1 MRRAGFIALLATLC
15 GPAFHGP
22 ALAEPHPGPPPM
34 VPEAAAVAPFVAELR
49 RAAVLSVFPRN
60 GETVEAE
67 LRKWG
72 VTEIEAAQIG
82 QLLAGDAELGR
93 LRRQDRLVLSLIKPG
108 DGPAEL
114 LALQIRGGARRQ
126 RVLARGEDGG
136 YGVFADDSPVGI
148 EITVASGTA
157 KAGLRSAL
165 PLPPMVYP
173 KAMTASLSLPSMPL
187 APLTLG
193 APQALSG
200 LIRPIAKARMTSG
213 FGWRM
218 HPVLGDMRFHKGMD
232 FAAPL
237 GTPVYAT
244 ADGIVEMMEW
254 RGNYGRLVTLR
265 HDKGLESR
273 YAHLSGYEM
282 GLRVGAR
289 VAQGQVI
296 GYVGASGLATGPHL
310 DFELRIGGQPVDPAV
325 MMSLW

>member
-1 MRRAGFIALLATLC
+1 MMRWAAVIAALAAL
-15 GPAFHGP
+15 ASP
-22 ALAEPHPGPPPM
+22 ALAEPHPGPPP
-34 VPEAAAVAPFVAELR
+34 VAPEAAAVAPFVTDLR
-49 RAAVLSVFPRN
+49 RAYVLSVFPRQS
-60 GETVEAE
+60 ETVEAE

-82 QLLAGDAELGR
+82 QLLAGDSELGR
-93 LRRQDRLVLSLIKPG
+93 LRRQDRLVLSLIKPAEG
-108 DGPAEL
+108 AAEL
-114 LALQIRGGARRQ
+114 VALQIRGGARRQ

-136 YGVFADDSPVGI
+136 YGVYAEDSAVGI
-148 EITVASGTA
+148 EIAVASGTA

-165 PLPPMVYP
+165 PLPPMVFP
-173 KAMTASLSLPSMPL
+173 KPMMASLGPPSPPL
-187 APLTLG
+187 AFA
-193 APQALSG
+193 APQALTG
-200 LIRPIAKARMTSG
+200 LIRPIAKARLTSG

-244 ADGIVEMMEW
+244 ADGTVEMMEW
-254 RGNYGRLVTLR
+254 RGNYGRLVVLR
-265 HDKGLESR
+265 HGQGLESR

-282 GLRVGAR
+282 GLRVGTR

-310 DFELRIGGQPVDPAV
+310 DFELRVGGRAIDPAV
-325 MMSLW
+325 VMSLW

>member
-1 MRRAGFIALLATLC
+1 MRRAGLIAALAVLS
-15 GPAFHGP
+15 GAV
-22 ALAEPHPGPPPM
+22 LAEPHPGPPPLA
-34 VPEAAAVAPFVAELR
+34 PEAAAVAPFVGDLR
-49 RAAVLSVFPRN
+49 RAYVLSVFPRQ

-82 QLLAGDAELGR
+82 QLLAGDSELGR
-93 LRRQDRLVLSLIKPG
+93 LRKLDRLVLSLVKPAEG
-108 DGPAEL
+108 APEL

-126 RVLARGEDGG
+126 RLLARGEDGG
-136 YGVFADDSPVGI
+136 YGVYAEDSPVGI
-148 EITVASGTA
+148 EIAVASGTA

-165 PLPPMVYP
+165 PLPPMVFP
-173 KAMTASLSLPSMPL
+173 RPMLASLGLPA
-187 APLTLG
+187 APLSLAT
-193 APQALSG
+193 PQALSG
-200 LIRPIAKARMTSG
+200 LIRPIAKARLTSG

-244 ADGIVEMMEW
+244 ADGTVEMMEW
-254 RGNYGRLVTLR
+254 RGNYGRLVVLR
-265 HDKGLESR
+265 HEKGLESR

-282 GLRVGAR
+282 GLRVGTR
-289 VAQGQVI
+289 VAQGQVV
-296 GYVGASGLATGPHL
+296 GYVGASGMATGPHL
-310 DFELRIGGQPVDPAV
+310 DFELRVGGQPVDPAV